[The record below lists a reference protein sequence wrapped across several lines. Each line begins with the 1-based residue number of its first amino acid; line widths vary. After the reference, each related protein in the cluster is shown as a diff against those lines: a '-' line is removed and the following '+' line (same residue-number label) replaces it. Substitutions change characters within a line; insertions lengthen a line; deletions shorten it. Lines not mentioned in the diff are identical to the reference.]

1 MRIISGEFGGRR
13 LKTITGPGY
22 RPATD
27 KVRQAIFSLL
37 ESRGVLW
44 QDIQAAD
51 LFAGSGS
58 LGLECLS
65 RGAQQV
71 WFVEKNR
78 RALGLIREN
87 LSALQVPAQ
96 RYFLCNQDVLTWLY
110 KSQRVNFDLI
120 FIDPPYG
127 HGLIIP
133 VLRAVLK
140 QGWIKEH
147 GLILAEVE
155 SRFDIQ
161 SDPFP
166 GVELLLNRTYGQTR
180 ICLWLVSNRR

>member
-13 LKTITGPGY
+13 LKTISAPGY

-37 ESRGVLW
+37 ESRGVFW

-87 LSALQVPAQ
+87 LSTLQVPAQ
-96 RYFLCNQDVLTWLY
+96 RYFLCNQDVLSWLY
-110 KSQRVNFDLI
+110 KGQRVNFDLI

-127 HGLIIP
+127 HGLLVP

-140 QGWIKEH
+140 QGWIKEQ

-155 SRFDIQ
+155 SKFDMQ
-161 SDPFP
+161 SDSFP
-166 GVELLLNRTYGQTR
+166 GVELLLSRTYGQTR